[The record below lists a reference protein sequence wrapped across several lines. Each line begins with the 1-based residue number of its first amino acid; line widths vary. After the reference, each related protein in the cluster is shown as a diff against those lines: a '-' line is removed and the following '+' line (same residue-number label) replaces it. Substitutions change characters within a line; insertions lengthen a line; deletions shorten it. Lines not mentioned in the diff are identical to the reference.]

1 MAISLYDI
9 SVASYDQVLGGV
21 ATFMEKGATYCQEND
36 IDLGEL
42 VEMRLYPDMLPFRFQ
57 VVSVAHHSL
66 GAIKGIEA
74 GKFNPPDTE
83 SAQDYTGLQELVA
96 EARTGLQAY
105 QREAVDTLEGKE
117 VIFEIGDRQL
127 PFTAE
132 NFVMSFSLPN
142 LYFHATT
149 TYDMLRM
156 TGVPVGKR
164 HYMGQLRMKA

>member
-1 MAISLYDI
+1 MTISLYDI

-21 ATFMEKGATYCQEND
+21 ATFMEKGAAYCQEND

-42 VEMRLYPDMLPFRFQ
+42 VETRLYPDMLPFRFQ

-66 GAIKGIEA
+66 GAIKAIEA
-74 GKFNPPDTE
+74 GKFSPPDTE

-105 QREAVDTLEGKE
+105 QRETVDALEGKE
-117 VIFEIGDRQL
+117 VLFEIGDRQL

-156 TGVPVGKR
+156 KGVPIGKR
-164 HYMGQLRMKA
+164 HYMGQLRMNA